1 MQEDWNAFASATA
14 SVEAASGKEPAPGI
28 VQMASEASKRL
39 SKLPVAWVEC
49 AAEPLFAQPSG
60 RHVAHPYAQ
69 QLASELAELL
79 CKIRSLCILQR
90 IDELLAQLSVE
101 LAARRCSSWPSLLG
115 DSVNSFDQMAQLAVK
130 LMRKNVSTGCDGSSS
145 SELQLSKIS

>member
-1 MQEDWNAFASATA
+1 MQEDWNAFANATA

-49 AAEPLFAQPSG
+49 AAVPLVAQPSG

-90 IDELLAQLSVE
+90 IESRAQLLVE

-115 DSVNSFDQMAQLAVK
+115 DSVNSFDLTVQHAVK
-130 LMRKNVSTGCDGSSS
+130 LLRKNVSTGCDGSSS